1 MEELW
6 QEIWQTISR
15 NKWRSLMTAFG
26 VFWGLLMLI
35 LLLGFGASITGGLME
50 GIKSVPSNTLFVLGH
65 PNPQSPIPNPQSPKI
80 FIFY

>member
-35 LLLGFGASITGGLME
+35 LLLGFGASITGGLMDS
-50 GIKSVPSNTLFVLGH
+50 IKSVPINSIFVM
-65 PNPQSPIPNPQSPKI
+65 
-80 FIFY
+80 

>member
-35 LLLGFGASITGGLME
+35 LLLGFGASITGGL
-50 GIKSVPSNTLFVLGH
+50 LD
-65 PNPQSPIPNPQSPKI
+65 
-80 FIFY
+80 